1 MQATYEIIW
10 VIQLKKMIYLIETY
24 IWLSNMNY
32 IFKCPMQLLK
42 RNIMLEDST
51 LGFFLV
57 RDVISSNELL
67 PCNLQAVLC
76 HGGIPLPTIMTI
88 PKLE

>member
-10 VIQLKKMIYLIETY
+10 VIQCKKKMIYLTEPCI
-24 IWLSNMNY
+24 LLPNMKY

-42 RNIMLEDST
+42 RNIMLENST

-67 PCNLQAVLC
+67 PCNLQAVLY
-76 HGGIPLPTIMTI
+76 HGG
-88 PKLE
+88 